1 MNSALWVS
9 KTGLSAQD
17 TALRTISNNLA
28 NVGTTGFKK
37 DRAVFEDL
45 MYQIGQQPG
54 GQSTQDS
61 TLPNG
66 IQLGTGVRVASTQ
79 KQFSMGS
86 LQTTDNALDLAI
98 EGQGFFQVSLPD
110 GSLGYTRTG
119 SFSVNQD
126 GELVTPQGYS
136 VEPAITIP
144 EGATSVTV
152 GRDGIVSAQQ
162 SGQTAPTQV
171 GNLQLVNF
179 INASGLEAMGSNL
192 YRETVASGAP
202 QQSTPGLNGVGE
214 VLQGVLEASN
224 VSVVEE
230 MVNMVAT
237 QRAYEMN
244 ARVVSTADQMLQY
257 LSQNI

>member
-28 NVGTTGFKK
+28 NVGTVGFKK

-45 MYQIGQQPG
+45 VYQINQQPG
-54 GQSTQDS
+54 GQSSQDS
-61 TLPNG
+61 TLPSG
-66 IQLGTGVRVASTQ
+66 IQLGTGVRIAGTQ

-86 LQTTDNALDLAI
+86 LQNTERSLDMAI
-98 EGQGFFQVSLPD
+98 EGRGFFQITMPD
-110 GSLGYTRTG
+110 GSTAYTRTG

-126 GELVTPQGYS
+126 GDLVTGQGYTL
-136 VEPAITIP
+136 EPAINVPQGTTGI
-144 EGATSVTV
+144 TV
-152 GRDGIVSAQQ
+152 ARGGTVSAVQAG
-162 SGQTAPTQV
+162 GQTQI
-171 GNLQLVNF
+171 GNLQLVDFVNPT
-179 INASGLEAMGSNL
+179 GLEAVGGNL

-202 QQSTPGLNGVGE
+202 LQSTPGLNGTGE
-214 VLQGVLEASN
+214 VVQGVLESSN

-257 LSQNI
+257 LAQNI

>member
-45 MYQIGQQPG
+45 MYQINQQPG

-61 TLPNG
+61 TLPSG
-66 IQLGTGVRVASTQ
+66 IQLGTGVRIASTQ
-79 KQFSMGS
+79 KQFTMGA
-86 LQTTDNALDLAI
+86 LQTTEGSLDLAI
-98 EGQGFFQVSLPD
+98 EGQGFFQVAMPD
-110 GSLGYTRTG
+110 GSITYTRTG
-119 SFSVNQD
+119 SFALDQD
-126 GELVTPQGYS
+126 GQMVTPQGYPL
-136 VEPAITIP
+136 EPAITIP
-144 EGATSVTV
+144 QGATSVTV
-152 GRDGIVSAQQ
+152 GRDGTVTAQI

-171 GNLQLVNF
+171 GNIQLSNF
-179 INASGLEAMGSNL
+179 LNASGLEALGSNL

-202 QQSTPGLNGVGE
+202 QESTPGLNGVGE
-214 VLQGVLEASN
+214 ILQGVLEASN

>member
-28 NVGTTGFKK
+28 NVGTVGFKK

-45 MYQIGQQPG
+45 VYQINQQPG
-54 GQSTQDS
+54 AQSSQDS
-61 TLPNG
+61 TLPSG
-66 IQLGTGVRVASTQ
+66 TQLGTGVRVASTQ
-79 KQFSMGS
+79 KQFSIGS
-86 LQTTDNALDLAI
+86 IQTTERALDLAI
-98 EGQGFFQVSLPD
+98 EGSGFFQISMPD
-110 GSLGYTRTG
+110 GSTGYSRTG
-119 SFSVNQD
+119 SFSINQD
-126 GELVTPQGYS
+126 GDLVTSQGYTL
-136 VEPAITIP
+136 EPAINVPQGSTGLTI
-144 EGATSVTV
+144 
-152 GRDGIVSAQQ
+152 GRDGTVSAVNQGVSSQ
-162 SGQTAPTQV
+162 I

-179 INASGLEAMGSNL
+179 VNPTGLEAMGGNL

-214 VLQGVLEASN
+214 VLQGALESSN

-257 LSQNI
+257 IAQNL